1 MLRTRSVWPVN
12 RWMTTE
18 ILAFKTKL
26 RHFERCWRSRQLA
39 IDFEIFQTHLF
50 TYLEMLKA
58 SRSLFFSSEVRQC
71 RGDMRALYLLLGDL
85 MGSTASPSLPTRS
98 SDQEVAD
105 DLNQFFCSKVSALTS
120 RLHSDT
126 DSPLG
131 SPSPPTSS
139 FVSTHGYD
147 MQLFRFFPV
156 LSDDVTKLINSSKT
170 TSCSLDPLSTQ
181 LVTKFVHLLA
191 APISRIINLSITTG
205 CFPTTL
211 KHAVITPLI
220 KKPGLDPEDLA
231 NHRPIAGLS
240 FLSKLIERVVH
251 RQLSTHFRAFHLLP
265 DRQSAYRT
273 NYSTETALLGLY
285 NDLLCN
291 ADADLATAVC
301 FLDLTA
307 AFDTID
313 HNILLDSLATRCGIA
328 ADALLWF
335 SSYLSGRTQCVRV
348 GDCLS
353 SSVPVPVGVP
363 QGSVNGSILFILLVS
378 ALPEQTA
385 TDGVTIDQYSDD
397 TNGRITFK
405 LLSNG

>member
-1 MLRTRSVWPVN
+1 
-12 RWMTTE
+12 
-18 ILAFKTKL
+18 
-26 RHFERCWRSRQLA
+26 
-39 IDFEIFQTHLF
+39 
-50 TYLEMLKA
+50 
-58 SRSLFFSSEVRQC
+58 
-71 RGDMRALYLLLGDL
+71 
-85 MGSTASPSLPTRS
+85 
-98 SDQEVAD
+98 
-105 DLNQFFCSKVSALTS
+105 
-120 RLHSDT
+120 
-126 DSPLG
+126 
-131 SPSPPTSS
+131 
-139 FVSTHGYD
+139 

-265 DRQSAYRT
+265 DRQSAYCT

-385 TDGVTIDQYSDD
+385 TDGVTIDQYSED